1 MTPKHQT
8 QQRADSSSPILDYAQ
23 LNAQKV
29 VDTLNRLLR
38 IDPQAIVKLI
48 GQSVDCNVEL
58 VKHTVGLEDLP
69 LPERHSCTVGTL
81 GIINALVSP
90 CVIAAAYDNC
100 ELAEFVIW
108 DATIHSDFKGGGEE

>member
-1 MTPKHQT
+1 MIPKHQT
-8 QQRADSSSPILDYAQ
+8 QQRADNSSPILDSTQ

-29 VDTLNRLLR
+29 VDILNRLLR
-38 IDPQAIVKLI
+38 IDRQAIEKLI
-48 GQSVDCNVEL
+48 SKSVDCNIEL
-58 VKHTVGLEDLP
+58 VRSTVDFEDRP
-69 LPERHSCTVGTL
+69 LPEGQDCTVGTL

-108 DATIHSDFKGGGEE
+108 DPTTHSYLHGGGEE